1 MTVAL
6 TPLKWDAALNPEDQ
20 VDYTIDLVG
29 RLLEVG
35 ETVQSYTLT
44 PSDTSVAAG
53 LLIGSGPYASALGS
67 ITNGIFTAGSG
78 TVLRIW
84 FSINSTNQA
93 NVGFFGT
100 GVWLDM
106 QLKVVTTNT
115 PPRTRERT
123 LLLRVCQQ

>member
-6 TPLKWDAALNPEDQ
+6 APLKWDSALNPEDQ

-44 PSDTSVAAG
+44 LSAASIAAG
-53 LLIGSGPYASALGS
+53 LLIGSGAYATALGS
-67 ITNGIFTAGSG
+67 VTNGIFTAGAG

-84 FSINSTNQA
+84 FSVDPTHQA
-93 NVGFFGT
+93 DTDFAGT

-106 QLKVVTTNT
+106 QLKVITTNT